1 MSFEEMQAILQGIL
15 LSQQQ
20 FQSEIAE
27 TNAALDRS
35 IAAADRSMEVADR
48 SIEVAD
54 RSIEVADRSIAVA
67 DRAMATADHAMVTAD
82 HAMAIADRAM
92 VTADRAMATAD
103 RAAQIAESN
112 GRTIQA
118 MLDQAATDRLEEQER
133 ARRHEEEMR
142 ELRAINRGLV
152 NLAVSIDEDRPTI
165 LRLLN
170 SNNSKLDAILDR
182 LPPTQQ

>member
-15 LSQQQ
+15 LAQQR

-27 TNAALDRS
+27 TKAA
-35 IAAADRSMEVADR
+35 ADR

-54 RSIEVADRSIAVA
+54 R
-67 DRAMATADHAMVTAD
+67 
-82 HAMAIADRAM
+82 AI
-92 VTADRAMATAD
+92 ATAD

-112 GRTIQA
+112 GRAIQA

-165 LRLLN
+165 MRLLN
-170 SNNSKLDAILDR
+170 SNNSKLDAILNR